1 MRLTISLLALASI
14 VVAGVVPRSG
24 ILDESS
30 TVTSAAANLHVA
42 RAPVY
47 LCKCPKD
54 LFGDVGVHIY
64 EDNSSY
70 QCAYP
75 QGACQWL
82 KVCVL
87 SLS

>member
-14 VVAGVVPRSG
+14 VVAGVVPRSD
-24 ILDESS
+24 ISDEPF
-30 TVTSAAANLHVA
+30 TVASAAANVA

-87 SLS
+87 SLP